1 MLKAITAS
9 LLMEQ
14 VLAPHVNFKSKN
26 AGGIDDPGTISMVVL
41 KSRAPK
47 VKQILESDLND
58 LKATIQD
65 DQMIKAI
72 PGNVDP
78 GY

>member
-26 AGGIDDPGTISMVVL
+26 ESGIDDPGTISIGGF

-47 VKQILESDLND
+47 LNKARKR
-58 LKATIQD
+58 LK
-65 DQMIKAI
+65 
-72 PGNVDP
+72 
-78 GY
+78 